1 MSFYKDTTQTDLT
14 LTYEGNLRL
23 VSNQFTTIVDNLEEA
38 LDSVFNPDTGML
50 AGLNCLLLGEDIN
63 LIVST
68 TCSSLF
74 TTIYFLRLT
83 LAMVAFGLLFSVCC
97 ITCSGVRAFKNNER
111 RSILPNE
118 ETKLDY
124 GGQESMAHDSTVAA
138 FNAKR

>member
-1 MSFYKDTTQTDLT
+1 
-14 LTYEGNLRL
+14 
-23 VSNQFTTIVDNLEEA
+23 
-38 LDSVFNPDTGML
+38 ML